1 VRQTSILEVNEFLV
15 LDFVRAR
22 GETSRPEIADELG
35 LSASSIS
42 RIIRRLIVGG
52 LVTEGSR
59 TSTGGRPRTAIAFN
73 SRAGC
78 VLGVDLGGS
87 TCHGAVADLA
97 GTIVD
102 EVVRPTARDGGPYP
116 TLVGVIDELVAIATM
131 NGLPVAAI
139 AVGAPAIIDAD
150 TGVATGG
157 PNVDWHGFPLV
168 AELGRHV
175 NAPLIVQNDVRLA
188 ALAHAWRGD
197 GRRCSDFAVLSIGTG
212 IGAAIVV
219 DGRLARGRHNA
230 AGEVGYLVLARDQL
244 GQQADERVD
253 QRAAAALGGFERLA
267 AGPSIAASA
276 AERFAAERFAADGSG
291 RLPEA
296 SALTTA
302 GVFAAAAGGDPIALA
317 IIDEVVDHVA
327 MAIVAIGAI
336 ADPEIVILE
345 GSVGR
350 ALGPFLKRLTERV
363 ASQLPAPP
371 RVVAS
376 GLGSNA
382 TVVGAVAAALQLAR
396 TRGAPVE
403 LSSAFIVTGG
413 AAPRRT
419 TADVA

>member
-1 VRQTSILEVNEFLV
+1 MRQASILEVNEFLV

-35 LSASSIS
+35 LSPSSIS

-52 LVTEGSR
+52 LVTEGNR
-59 TSTGGRPRTAIAFN
+59 TNTGGRPRTAIAFN

-87 TCHGAVADLA
+87 KCHGAVADLA

-116 TLVGVIDELVAIATM
+116 TLVGVIDELVAIATSH
-131 NGLPVAAI
+131 GLPVAAV

-150 TGVATGG
+150 TGVAIGG

-175 NAPLIVQNDVRLA
+175 TAPFTVQNDVKLA

-212 IGAAIVV
+212 IGGAIVV
-219 DGRLARGRHNA
+219 DGRLALGRHNA
-230 AGEVGYLVLARDQL
+230 AGEIGYLVLARDQL
-244 GQQADERVD
+244 GEDAGGG
-253 QRAAAALGGFERLA
+253 LGGFERLA
-267 AGPSIAASA
+267 AGPSIAARAAGLVATGAQRPGPGDVAVTTPGVFTAA
-276 AERFAAERFAADGSG
+276 AEGAAW
-291 RLPEA
+291 
-296 SALTTA
+296 ALE
-302 GVFAAAAGGDPIALA
+302 V
-317 IIDEVVDHVA
+317 IDEVVDHVA
-327 MAIVAIGAI
+327 MAIVAIGAV
-336 ADPEIVILE
+336 ADPEVVILE

-350 ALGPFLKRLTERV
+350 ALGPFLPRLVERV
-363 ASQLPAPP
+363 SSQLPAPP

-376 GLGSNA
+376 SLGSNA
-382 TVVGAVAAALQLAR
+382 TVVGAIAAALQLAR
-396 TRGAPVE
+396 THGAPAE
-403 LSSAFIVTGG
+403 LSSAFTVTGS
-413 AAPRRT
+413 ATSHRT
-419 TADVA
+419 AADVA

>member
-1 VRQTSILEVNEFLV
+1 MRQTSILEVNEFLV

-168 AELGRHV
+168 AELGRLV
-175 NAPLIVQNDVRLA
+175 NAPLSVQNDVRLA

-267 AGPSIAASA
+267 AGPSIAARA
-276 AERFAAERFAADGSG
+276 AARLAADGSG
-291 RLPEA
+291 RLSEA

-317 IIDEVVDHVA
+317 VIDEVVDHVA